1 MRIIIIILILS
12 IQAFANAQGWEESY
26 DPNTEILI
34 QGKVVDIVLRIRG
47 PVVIEVLKK
56 DRIYSI
62 VTAPAWYLDQE
73 KIKISIGDEV
83 VVRGA
88 KFFSRK
94 GEIFFI
100 AREIQ
105 NLSTSKTYLFR
116 DEFMK
121 PCWRG
126 RGHHH

>member
-56 DRIYSI
+56 I
-62 VTAPAWYLDQE
+62 E
-73 KIKISIGDEV
+73 
-83 VVRGA
+83 
-88 KFFSRK
+88 
-94 GEIFFI
+94 FI
-100 AREIQ
+100 ALLQLQHGILIRK
-105 NLSTSKTYLFR
+105 NKN
-116 DEFMK
+116 
-121 PCWRG
+121 
-126 RGHHH
+126 